1 MTKNI
6 AHSLKAKL
14 LNLCDH
20 DNKRYQQLL
29 VHYMQE
35 RFLYRLSKSDYNEH
49 FILKGGA
56 LLYAYTEFLP
66 RPTIDVDFMG
76 ARISNDKQSII
87 NAFKEIA
94 DTEVEDDGV
103 RFVASSISSSD
114 IAVERKYPGVRIA
127 IVAFLDTIRKE
138 LTFDIGFGD
147 VITPRPVIMQ
157 YPVIFNEMS
166 NPQIVAY
173 SLETV
178 VAEKFQTM
186 IDKGEFNSRMKD
198 FFDLYRIII
207 AHEFNEEDLKEA
219 IRTTFHNRN
228 TDFTPNHIVFS
239 EDFASSTVLNLRW
252 NAFCAKLKIAPAPT
266 FAEVM
271 KTIVNFI
278 MPYWENLQETDMI
291 V

>member
-1 MTKNI
+1 MPNNI

-20 DNKRYQQLL
+20 DNKRYQQLI

-35 RFLYRLSKSDYNEH
+35 RFLYRLSKSDYSEH

-76 ARISNDKQSII
+76 VQINNDKQSII
-87 NAFKEIA
+87 VAFNEIA
-94 DTEVEDDGV
+94 NTKVEDDGII
-103 RFVASSISSSD
+103 FDAKSISSSD
-114 IAVERKYPGVRIA
+114 IAVERKYPGIRIS
-127 IVAFLDTIRKE
+127 ITAFLDTIKKE

-147 VITPRPVIMQ
+147 VITPHPVVMK
-157 YPVIFNEMS
+157 YPVVFNEMA
-166 NPQIVAY
+166 NPQLVAY

-186 IDKGEFNSRMKD
+186 IDKGVFNSRMKD

-207 AHEFNEEDLKEA
+207 VHKFNEEDLTSA
-219 IRTTFHNRN
+219 ILATFNNRN
-228 TDFTPNHIVFS
+228 TDFTPGHIIFT
-239 EDFASSTVLNLRW
+239 EDFASDPVFNQRW
-252 NAFCAKLKIAPAPT
+252 NALCSKLKVSPAPT

-271 KTIVNFI
+271 MVIRDF
-278 MPYWENLQETDMI
+278 MRPYWRRLQGLD
-291 V
+291 

>member
-1 MTKNI
+1 MPENI

-35 RFLYRLSKSDYNEH
+35 RFLYRLSKSDYSEH

-76 ARISNDKQSII
+76 ARINNDKKLII

-94 DTEVEDDGV
+94 NTSVESDGM
-103 RFVASSISSSD
+103 RFDVDSISSSD
-114 IAVERKYPGVRIA
+114 IAVERKYPGIRIS
-127 IVAFLDTIRKE
+127 IVAFLDTIKKE
-138 LTFDIGFGD
+138 LSFDIGFGD
-147 VITPRPVIMQ
+147 VITPHPVVMQ
-157 YPVIFNEMS
+157 YPVVFNEMA
-166 NPQIVAY
+166 NPQLVAY

-186 IDKGEFNSRMKD
+186 IDKGVFNSRMKD

-207 AHEFNEEDLKEA
+207 THEFNEEDLMAA
-219 IRTTFHNRN
+219 ILATFNNRN
-228 TDFTPNHIVFS
+228 TDFTSNHVLFT
-239 EDFASSTVLNLRW
+239 EKFASDAVLNQRW
-252 NAFCAKLKIAPAPT
+252 NAFCSKLKVTPAPSFT
-266 FAEVM
+266 EVM
-271 KTIVNFI
+271 SVIVDFV
-278 MPYWENLQETDMI
+278 MPYWRKLQ
-291 V
+291 

>member
-1 MTKNI
+1 MAKNI

-35 RFLYRLSKSDYNEH
+35 RFLYRLSKSDYSEH

-76 ARISNDKQSII
+76 SRINNDKQSII
-87 NAFKEIA
+87 EAFNEIA
-94 DTEVEDDGV
+94 NTEVEDDGII
-103 RFVASSISSSD
+103 FDASSISSSD
-114 IAVERKYPGVRIA
+114 IAVERKYPGIRIS

-147 VITPRPVIMQ
+147 VITPHPIVMQ
-157 YPVIFNEMS
+157 YPVVFNEMA
-166 NPQIVAY
+166 NPQLVAY

-186 IDKGEFNSRMKD
+186 IDKGVFNSRMKD

-207 AHEFNEEDLKEA
+207 AHKFNADDLMAA
-219 IRTTFHNRN
+219 IVATFNNRN
-228 TDFTPNHIVFS
+228 TDFSPNHIIFT
-239 EDFASSTVLNLRW
+239 EDFATDAVFNQRW
-252 NAFCAKLKIAPAPT
+252 NAFCSKLKVTPAPT

-271 KTIVNFI
+271 SVIIDFI
-278 MPYWENLQETDMI
+278 MPYWRTIQEKD
-291 V
+291 